1 MRKSAR
7 VLEKKPIAVK
17 RTEGLLMHKNQQIT
31 ENGIAYTE
39 EISANR
45 KPCQVGK
52 NSRHL
57 LHDFTI
63 CVNHLAMNSIG
74 CEQ

>member
-1 MRKSAR
+1 
-7 VLEKKPIAVK
+7 
-17 RTEGLLMHKNQQIT
+17 MHKNQQIT